1 MIREEIYERLTTV
14 FRDFFDDDTIEIS
27 DNTTAEDIDEWDS
40 YEHVN
45 LIISVEEEFG
55 IKIPMNKVSD
65 MQNVGEMVSI
75 IMEQLDK

>member
-55 IKIPMNKVSD
+55 IKIPMSKVSD